1 MILFLDFDGV
11 THPQPC
17 FAENVFC
24 RLPLIE
30 SVVREFARLDI
41 VISSSWR
48 DFHSIDEMREYFSV
62 DLRERVIG
70 VTPSIKR
77 PSPAWLPGQVPEFGR
92 QWEIESW
99 MQEHRRWGDRWL
111 ALDDRPYWFRP
122 QSPDLLVTDAA
133 TGFCVAD
140 QARLREMIKE
150 RL

>member
-1 MILFLDFDGV
+1 MTLFLDFDGV
-11 THPQPC
+11 THPQTC
-17 FAENVFC
+17 GQENLFC

-30 SVVREFARLDI
+30 SVVREFAPLDI

-48 DFHSIDEMREYFSV
+48 DLCSIKEMREYFSA
-62 DLRERVIG
+62 DLRERVID
-70 VTPSIKR
+70 VTP
-77 PSPAWLPGQVPEFGR
+77 WLPGKSPEFER
-92 QWEIESW
+92 QLEIEAW
-99 MQEHRRWGDRWL
+99 MEEHRRWGDRWL

-122 QSPDLLVTDAA
+122 PSPDLLVTDAA